1 MSVGKKSSNKT
12 DTSNA
17 EIADQLI
24 ESEASP
30 VCPALSK
37 STMNLINYRP
47 WTDKN
52 EYMKNE

>member
-12 DTSNA
+12 GTSNA
-17 EIADQLI
+17 ENTDPPI

-47 WTDKN
+47 WTNIN
-52 EYMKNE
+52 E

>member
-52 EYMKNE
+52 E